1 MLNERLERIGAHF
14 RAPMR
19 QPSARHKLLPVAVN
33 CPVVIARPVCI
44 VVAHTGANDRTIIG
58 RPVIVRRR
66 VPIIAIVRRI
76 IRGPIV
82 TGVIRSHVRSLCT
95 CAQETCNDTCAKDRQ
110 QQCWTMALGFHWC
123 FHQVFPFSNSEFPFL
138 FREAVEATP
147 CGLLAASPMT
157 VLPANLPSRIRIKS
171 PPRSP
176 CHSNYCAGEGYSR
189 WRCTGEND
197 ATPHRTPTA
206 FAGARTS
213 CKRHLVSRLKHIR
226 ISIYV

>member
-1 MLNERLERIGAHF
+1 
-14 RAPMR
+14 MR
-19 QPSARHKLLPVAVN
+19 QPSTRRKLLPVAVN
-33 CPVVIARPVCI
+33 SASVVAWPVGI
-44 VVAHTGANDRTIIG
+44 VVAHTGAYDRTIIG

-82 TGVIRSHVRSLCT
+82 TGVIRSHVRSLRT
-95 CAQETCNDTCAKDRQ
+95 SGQETCNDACAKDRQ
-110 QQCWTMALGFHWC
+110 QQCWTMAIGFHWC
-123 FHQVFPFSNSEFPFL
+123 FPQMLPFFNSEFPFL

-147 CGLLAASPMT
+147 CGLLAASRMT
-157 VLPANLPSRIRIKS
+157 VLPANLPNRIRIKS
-171 PPRSP
+171 TARSP
-176 CHSNYCAGEGYSR
+176 CHSNYCAGEGSR

-197 ATPHRTPTA
+197 ATPHRTRTA

-213 CKRHLVSRLKHIR
+213 CKKHLVSRLTHIR